1 LNHIPYLLVLLM
13 DSLEKLCDC
22 SWHTPK
28 KDDVYQRSDCSSFF
42 YETSIGNDVLNTESL
57 ISVTYLAVMLVL
69 IATGGF
75 IVLVSQVFFGSL
87 NTLLN
92 TQKIIIK
99 SDELPKL

>member
-1 LNHIPYLLVLLM
+1 MRLKTMMFASVLIVVGLAI
-13 DSLEKLCDC
+13 
-22 SWHTPK
+22 
-28 KDDVYQRSDCSSFF
+28 FF
-42 YETSIGNDVLNTESL
+42 YGTSMGNQVMNPESL

-69 IATGGF
+69 IATAGF

-92 TQKIIIK
+92 TQKMIIK

>member
-1 LNHIPYLLVLLM
+1 MIAVGIHLKRMMFTSALIV
-13 DSLEKLCDC
+13 
-22 SWHTPK
+22 
-28 KDDVYQRSDCSSFF
+28 VVFF

-69 IATGGF
+69 LATAGF

-92 TQKIIIK
+92 T
-99 SDELPKL
+99 

>member
-1 LNHIPYLLVLLM
+1 MIAVGIHLKRMMFTSALIV
-13 DSLEKLCDC
+13 
-22 SWHTPK
+22 
-28 KDDVYQRSDCSSFF
+28 VGFF

-92 TQKIIIK
+92 TQKMIIK